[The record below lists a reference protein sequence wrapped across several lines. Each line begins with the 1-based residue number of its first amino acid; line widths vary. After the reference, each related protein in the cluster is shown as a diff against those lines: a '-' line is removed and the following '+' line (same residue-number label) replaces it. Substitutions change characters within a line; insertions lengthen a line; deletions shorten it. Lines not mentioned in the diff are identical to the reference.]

1 MSEKKL
7 DAKGRFRGYTTT
19 FRMSFEEHEELNKRV
34 ALSGLEK
41 QEYMIQ
47 RALDKTIVVKGNMR
61 MNKALRNQIDML
73 NDNLCK
79 YMESGISMEIEE
91 LKMMKYIVELLKGLS
106 KDEVKEI

>member
-7 DAKGRFRGYTTT
+7 DAKGRFRGYTTA
-19 FRMSFEEHEELNKRV
+19 FRMSLEEHEELNKRV
-34 ALSGLEK
+34 SLSGLEK

-47 RALDKTIVVKGNMR
+47 RALDKAIVVKGNMR
-61 MNKALRNQIDML
+61 TYKALRNQIDTL

-79 YMESGISMEIEE
+79 YMESGVSMEIEE

-106 KDEVKEI
+106 KDEDKEI

>member
-1 MSEKKL
+1 MLMSAKKL
-7 DAKGRFRGYTTT
+7 DAKGRFRRYTTA

-61 MNKALRNQIDML
+61 TYKALRNQIDEL
-73 NDNLCK
+73 NNNLCK
-79 YMESGISMEIEE
+79 YINSGILIGVDE
-91 LKMMKYIVELLKGLS
+91 LEMMKYIIEIVKGLS
-106 KDEVKEI
+106 KDEVE